1 VGRLI
6 AYILRRLALLPVT
19 LLLVALATFVVLR
32 LTGNPVDIFLDIN
45 RTPEQVA
52 ALTARLHLDQPLPI
66 QFLIFLRDLAH
77 GDFGESLQFSG
88 PAMDVVWQRV
98 GATLQLAGAG
108 LLVAVVLGVLG
119 GIACAVW
126 RDRAA
131 DALISSVAV
140 AGQSMPSFWLGMLL
154 IEFFALTLHWLPTSG
169 YGDLRHLVLPA
180 ITLSAILLPNF
191 VLITRTAILEL
202 MGEQFVVTARSKGFS
217 RLRVLLTHVLPNA
230 VNPVLSF
237 LGIQIGT
244 LMAGSIITETIYAWP
259 GVGRLLISS
268 IFHRDVP
275 VVEAAV
281 FVIATAIALANLV
294 VDVLQMLIDPRIRRA

>member
-1 VGRLI
+1 MGS
-6 AYILRRLALLPVT
+6 YILRRLAFLPLT
-19 LLLVALATFVVLR
+19 LLLVAFATFIVLR

-45 RTPEQVA
+45 RTPEQVE
-52 ALTARLHLDQPLPI
+52 ALTRRLHLDQPLPT
-66 QFLIFLRDLAH
+66 QFLIFLRDLLH
-77 GDFGESLQFSG
+77 GDFGESLQFNGS
-88 PAMDVVWQRV
+88 AAAVVWQRV
-98 GATLQLAGAG
+98 GATLQLAGTALG
-108 LLVAVVLGVLG
+108 LAVVLGVLG

-131 DALISSVAV
+131 DTLISSIAV

-154 IEFFALTLHWLPTSG
+154 IEFFALQLHWLPTSG
-169 YGDLRHLVLPA
+169 YGDLRHLILPA
-180 ITLSAILLPNF
+180 VTLAAILLPNF
-191 VLITRTAILEL
+191 VLITRTSIIEL
-202 MGEQFVVTARSKGFS
+202 MSEQFVVTGRSKGLS
-217 RLRVLLTHVLPNA
+217 RARVLATHILPNA

-237 LGIQIGT
+237 LGIQLGT

-259 GVGRLLISS
+259 GVGRLLINS

-281 FVIATAIALANLV
+281 FFIATAIALANLL

>member
-1 VGRLI
+1 MAGYV
-6 AYILRRLALLPVT
+6 LRRLAFLPVT
-19 LLLVALATFVVLR
+19 LLLVAFATFVVLR

-52 ALTARLHLDQPLPI
+52 ALTQRLHLDQPLPM
-66 QFLIFLRDLAH
+66 QFLIFLRDLLH

-88 PAMDVVWQRV
+88 SAARVVWQRV
-98 GATLQLAGAG
+98 GATLQLAGSG
-108 LLVAVVLGVLG
+108 LGLAVVLGVLG

-131 DALISSVAV
+131 DTLISSVAV

-154 IEFFALTLHWLPTSG
+154 IEFFALQLHWLPTSG

-180 ITLSAILLPNF
+180 VTLAAILLPNF
-191 VLITRTAILEL
+191 VLITRTAIIEL
-202 MGEQFVVTARSKGFS
+202 MGEQFVVTGRAKGLS
-217 RLRVLLTHVLPNA
+217 RGRVLVTHILPNA

-259 GVGRLLISS
+259 GVGRLLINS
-268 IFHRDVP
+268 IFHREVP

-281 FVIATAIALANLV
+281 FFIATAIALANLL

>member
-1 VGRLI
+1 LI
-6 AYILRRLALLPVT
+6 LPYILRRLVFLPLT

-45 RTPEQVA
+45 RTPEQVE
-52 ALTARLHLDQPLPI
+52 ALTRRLHLDLPI
-66 QFLIFLRDLAH
+66 PAQFLIFLRDLLH

-88 PAMDVVWQRV
+88 SAVDVVMQRA
-98 GATLQLAGAG
+98 GATLQLAGTALG
-108 LLVAVVLGVLG
+108 LAVVLGVSG

-131 DALISSVAV
+131 DAIISSIAV

-154 IEFFALTLHWLPTSG
+154 IEFFALQMRWLPTSG
-169 YGDLRHLVLPA
+169 YGELRHLVLPA
-180 ITLSAILLPNF
+180 ITLATILLPNF
-191 VLITRTAILEL
+191 VL
-202 MGEQFVVTARSKGFS
+202 
-217 RLRVLLTHVLPNA
+217 LTHILPNA

-244 LMAGSIITETIYAWP
+244 LMAGSIVTETIYAWP
-259 GVGRLLISS
+259 GVGRLLINS

-281 FVIATAIALANLV
+281 FFIATTIALSNLA

>member
-1 VGRLI
+1 MAR
-6 AYILRRLALLPVT
+6 YILRRLAFLPLT
-19 LLLVALATFVVLR
+19 LLLVAFATFVVLR

-52 ALTARLHLDQPLPI
+52 ALTERLHLDQPLVV
-66 QFLIFLRDLAH
+66 QFLIFLRDLLH

-88 PAMDVVWQRV
+88 PAAAVVWQRA

-108 LLVAVVLGVLG
+108 LAVAVALGVLG

-126 RDRAA
+126 RDRVA
-131 DALISSVAV
+131 DTLISSVSV

-154 IEFFALTLHWLPTSG
+154 IEFFALHLHWLPTSG

-180 ITLSAILLPNF
+180 CTLSAILLPNF
-191 VLITRTAILEL
+191 VLITRASVLEL
-202 MGEQFVVTARSKGFS
+202 MGEQFVVTGRAKGLSRAR
-217 RLRVLLTHVLPNA
+217 VMATHILPNA

-259 GVGRLLISS
+259 GVGRLLINS

-281 FVIATAIALANLV
+281 FFIATAIALANLV

>member
-1 VGRLI
+1 VILG
-6 AYILRRLALLPVT
+6 YILRRLAFLPLT

-45 RTPEQVA
+45 RTPEQVE
-52 ALTARLHLDQPLPI
+52 ALTKRLHLDEPIPI
-66 QFLIFLRDLAH
+66 QFVIFLGDLLH

-88 PAMDVVWQRV
+88 PAAPVVWQRV
-98 GATLQLAGAG
+98 GATLQLAGTA
-108 LLVAVVLGVLG
+108 LALAVLLGVLG
-119 GIACAVW
+119 GIVCAVW
-126 RDRAA
+126 RDRAV
-131 DALISSVAV
+131 DAIISSIAV

-154 IEFFALTLHWLPTSG
+154 IEFFALQLHWLPTSG
-169 YGDLRHLVLPA
+169 YGELKHLVLPA
-180 ITLSAILLPNF
+180 VTLATILLPNF
-191 VLITRTAILEL
+191 VLITRTSILEL
-202 MGEQFVVTARSKGFS
+202 MNEQFVTTGRAKGMS
-217 RLRVLLTHVLPNA
+217 RRRVLLTHILPNA

-237 LGIQIGT
+237 LGVQIGT

-259 GVGRLLISS
+259 GVGRLLINS

-281 FVIATAIALANLV
+281 FFIATAIAVTNLV

>member
-1 VGRLI
+1 MAGYV
-6 AYILRRLALLPVT
+6 LRRLAFLPVT
-19 LLLVALATFVVLR
+19 LLLVAFATFVVLR

-52 ALTARLHLDQPLPI
+52 ALTQRLHLDQPLPM
-66 QFLIFLRDLAH
+66 QFLIFLRDLLH

-88 PAMDVVWQRV
+88 SAARVVWQRV
-98 GATLQLAGAG
+98 GATLQLAGSG
-108 LLVAVVLGVLG
+108 LGLAVVLGVLG

-131 DALISSVAV
+131 DTLISSVAV

-154 IEFFALTLHWLPTSG
+154 IEFFALQLHWLPTSG

-180 ITLSAILLPNF
+180 VTLAAILLPNF
-191 VLITRTAILEL
+191 VLITRTAIIEL
-202 MGEQFVVTARSKGFS
+202 MGEQFVVTGRAKGLS
-217 RLRVLLTHVLPNA
+217 RGRVLVTHIMPNA

-259 GVGRLLISS
+259 GVGRLLINS

-281 FVIATAIALANLV
+281 FFIATAIALANLL

>member
-1 VGRLI
+1 MILP
-6 AYILRRLALLPVT
+6 YILRRLAFLPLT

-45 RTPEQVA
+45 RTPEQVE
-52 ALTARLHLDQPLPI
+52 ALTQRLHLDLPI
-66 QFLIFLRDLAH
+66 PAQFLIFLRDLLH

-88 PAMDVVWQRV
+88 SAADVVLDRA
-98 GATLQLAGAG
+98 GATFQLAGTALG
-108 LLVAVVLGVLG
+108 LAVLLGVSG

-126 RDRAA
+126 RDRIV
-131 DALISSVAV
+131 DTIISSVAV

-154 IEFFALTLHWLPTSG
+154 IEFFSLQMRWLPTSG
-169 YGDLRHLVLPA
+169 YGELRHLVLPA
-180 ITLSAILLPNF
+180 ITLATILLPNF
-191 VLITRTAILEL
+191 VLITRTSILEL
-202 MGEQFVVTARSKGFS
+202 MNEQFVVTGRSKGMS
-217 RLRVLLTHVLPNA
+217 RGRVLFTHILPNA

-259 GVGRLLISS
+259 GVGRLLIGS
-268 IFHRDVP
+268 IFKRDVP

-281 FVIATAIALANLV
+281 FFIATTIALSNLA

>member
-1 VGRLI
+1 MAG
-6 AYILRRLALLPVT
+6 YILRRLAFLPVT
-19 LLLVALATFVVLR
+19 LLLVAFATFVVLR

-45 RTPEQVA
+45 RTPEQVQ
-52 ALTARLHLDQPLPI
+52 ALTQRLHLDQPLPV
-66 QFLIFLRDLAH
+66 QFLIFLRDLLH

-88 PAMDVVWQRV
+88 SAATVVWQRV

-108 LLVAVVLGVLG
+108 LGVAVVLGVLG

-131 DALISSVAV
+131 DTVISSVSV
-140 AGQSMPSFWLGMLL
+140 VGQSMPSFWLGMLL
-154 IEFFALTLHWLPTSG
+154 IEFFALHLHWLPTSG

-180 ITLSAILLPNF
+180 VTLAVILLPNF
-191 VLITRTAILEL
+191 VLITRTSVIEL
-202 MGEQFVVTARSKGFS
+202 MGEQFVVTGRSKGLS
-217 RLRVLLTHVLPNA
+217 RFRVLVTHILPNA

-259 GVGRLLISS
+259 GVGRLLINS

-281 FVIATAIALANLV
+281 FFIATAIALANLL

>member
-1 VGRLI
+1 MILG
-6 AYILRRLALLPVT
+6 YILRRLAFLPVT
-19 LLLVALATFVVLR
+19 LLLVAFATFIVLR

-52 ALTARLHLDQPLPI
+52 ALTKRLHLDEPI
-66 QFLIFLRDLAH
+66 GFQFLIFLGDLLR
-77 GDFGESLQFSG
+77 GDFGESLQFSNS
-88 PAMDVVWQRV
+88 AATVVWGRV
-98 GATLQLAGAG
+98 GATLQLAGTALG
-108 LLVAVVLGVLG
+108 LAVFLGVLG
-119 GIACAVW
+119 GIVCAVW

-131 DALISSVAV
+131 DAVISSIAV

-154 IEFFALTLHWLPTSG
+154 IEFFALQMHWLPTSG
-169 YGDLRHLVLPA
+169 YGEPRHLVLPA
-180 ITLSAILLPNF
+180 ITLATILLPNF
-191 VLITRTAILEL
+191 VLITRTSILEL
-202 MGEQFVVTARSKGFS
+202 MSEQFVVTGRSKGLS
-217 RLRVLLTHVLPNA
+217 RRRVLFTHVLPNA

-237 LGIQIGT
+237 LGVQVGT

-268 IFHRDVP
+268 IFNRDVP

-281 FVIATAIALANLV
+281 FFIATAIALANLT

>member
-1 VGRLI
+1 MILR
-6 AYILRRLALLPVT
+6 YILRRLAFLPLT

-45 RTPEQVA
+45 RTPEQVE
-52 ALTARLHLDQPLPI
+52 ALTQRLHLDQPLPV

-77 GDFGESLQFSG
+77 GDFGESLQFSDS
-88 PAMDVVWQRV
+88 AADVVWQRA
-98 GATLQLAGAG
+98 GATLQLAGTALG
-108 LLVAVVLGVLG
+108 LALVLGVLG
-119 GIACAVW
+119 GLACAVW

-131 DALISSVAV
+131 DVAISSIAV

-154 IEFFALTLHWLPTSG
+154 IEFFALQLRWLPTSG
-169 YGDLRHLVLPA
+169 AGDLRHLVLPA
-180 ITLSAILLPNF
+180 ITLAAILLPNF
-191 VLITRTAILEL
+191 VLITRTAIIDL
-202 MGEQFVVTARSKGFS
+202 MTEQFVVTGRSKGLS
-217 RLRVLLTHVLPNA
+217 RARVLLTHILPNA

-259 GVGRLLISS
+259 GIGRLLINS

-281 FVIATAIALANLV
+281 FFIATAIALANLA